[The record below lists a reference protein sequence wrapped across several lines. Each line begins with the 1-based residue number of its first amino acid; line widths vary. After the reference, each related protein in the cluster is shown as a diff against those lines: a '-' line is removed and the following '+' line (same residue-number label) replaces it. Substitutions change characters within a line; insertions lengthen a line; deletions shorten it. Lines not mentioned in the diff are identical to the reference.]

1 MVLDATGNP
10 DAIPLAIS
18 ALGEDG
24 RIVIAG
30 SPRDPSHHSDFGA
43 LADKRA
49 TLVGAHAGRLLQ
61 PADDK
66 WRRRAAGYADRFLRL
81 AAAGD
86 ITVESMISERVH
98 PWEADR
104 FYRRLARTDD
114 ATVAAVFS
122 WDRLN
127 ARDRLRSVS
136 YATGPDLLAITGA
149 RKMGAAA

>member
-1 MVLDATGNP
+1 
-10 DAIPLAIS
+10 
-18 ALGEDG
+18 
-24 RIVIAG
+24 VIAG
-30 SPRDPSHHSDFGA
+30 SPREPSRHSDFGA

-49 TLVGAHAGRLLQ
+49 TIIGAHAGRLLQ
-61 PADDK
+61 PADDE

-86 ITVESMISERVH
+86 INVEPMISERIH

-104 FYRRLARTDD
+104 FYRRLARADD
-114 ATVAAVFS
+114 ATIAAVFC

-127 ARDRLRSVS
+127 ARDRMRSVS
-136 YATGPDLLAITGA
+136 YVTGPDLLPITGA